1 MTFSLWPRSIAGR
14 TFLVLLLGLSAAQV
28 IGLTIHAL
36 DRMELQ
42 RKAAARESMLRLAG
56 LWRAAVTASPATR
69 EDLVRQAELPE
80 GFTVTF
86 SAQPTTVGGVTGGR
100 GERTGRL
107 GPWLGWLG
115 GPPHLRPREVIL
127 ADLQGGGFSASL
139 RLPDQGWM
147 NVTARPPRPVPWS
160 SPTFLVAL
168 AVMTAAVAALSF
180 WAVQRLT
187 APLRELAQAADRLG
201 RDVNAPPLPTEG
213 PREVAQ
219 AAAAFNTMA
228 ERIRRFVSDRTTML
242 AALSHDLRTPI
253 TRLRLRAEFIED
265 QVLREKL
272 LADLAEMEAM
282 VSATLALAREDA
294 ARERVSVIDLAA
306 LARTVADEAND
317 LAGREVAT
325 VAAPSS
331 LPLAVRP
338 LALKRA
344 LGNLVQNAVAYAGTC
359 TIRLVP
365 PDRGMVRLLVEDD
378 GPGIPEAEI
387 ERLMQP
393 FQRGEPS
400 RSRETGGA
408 GLGLAIARSVA
419 RAHGGELVLE
429 NRSPRGL
436 RASLSLPA

>member
-1 MTFSLWPRSIAGR
+1 MTLSFWPRSIAGR

-56 LWRAAVTASPATR
+56 LWRAAVTAPASAR
-69 EDLVRQAELPE
+69 GELIRQADLPD

-86 SAQPTTVGGVTGGR
+86 SAEPTTVGLA
-100 GERTGRL
+100 TGRRVEGADRL
-107 GPWLGWLG
+107 APWLGRLG
-115 GPPHLRPREVIL
+115 GPPSLRPREVIL

-180 WAVQRLT
+180 WAVRRLT

-201 RDVNAPPLPTEG
+201 RDVNAPPLSTEG

-282 VSATLALAREDA
+282 VSATLALAGEDA
-294 ARERVSVIDLAA
+294 AREQVSVIDLAA

-317 LAGREVAT
+317 LAGREVVRVGAP
-325 VAAPSS
+325 AA
-331 LPLAVRP
+331 LAVSVRP
-338 LALKRA
+338 VSLKRA
-344 LGNLVQNAVAYAGTC
+344 LGNLVQNAVAYAGHC

-365 PDRGMVRLLVEDD
+365 PECGVVRILVEDE
-378 GPGIPEAEI
+378 GPGIDEAEI
-387 ERLMQP
+387 ARLMEP

>member
-1 MTFSLWPRSIAGR
+1 MTLSLWPRSIAGR
-14 TFLVLLLGLSAAQV
+14 TFLVLLLGLFAAQV

-36 DRMELQ
+36 DRLELQ
-42 RKAAARESMLRLAG
+42 RSAAARESMLRLAG
-56 LWRAAVTASPATR
+56 LWRAAVTASPAAR
-69 EDLVRQAELPE
+69 GELVRQADLPE

-86 SAQPTTVGGVTGGR
+86 SAEPATVGVPIGGR
-100 GERTGRL
+100 GERTERL
-107 GPWLGWLG
+107 APWLGRLG

-127 ADLQGGGFSASL
+127 ADLPGGGFAASL

-160 SPTFLVAL
+160 SPTFLAAL

-180 WAVQRLT
+180 WAVRRLT
-187 APLRELAQAADRLG
+187 APIRDLAAAAERLG
-201 RDVNAPPLPTEG
+201 RDVNAPPLSTEG

-228 ERIRRFVSDRTTML
+228 ERIRRFVADRTTML

-265 QVLREKL
+265 EALREKI

-282 VSATLALAREDA
+282 VSATLALAREEAVREA
-294 ARERVSVIDLAA
+294 AAVIDLAA

-317 LAGREVAT
+317 LAGREVVRVEAP
-325 VAAPSS
+325 AA
-331 LPLAVRP
+331 LAVSVRP
-338 LALKRA
+338 VSLKRA
-344 LGNLVQNAVAYAGTC
+344 LGNLVQNALAYAGDC
-359 TIRLVP
+359 TIRLLP
-365 PDRGMVRLLVEDD
+365 PEGGVVRIVVEDE
-378 GPGIPEAEI
+378 GPGIPEGEI

-429 NRSPRGL
+429 NRATRGL
-436 RASLSLPA
+436 RATLTLPA

>member
-1 MTFSLWPRSIAGR
+1 
-14 TFLVLLLGLSAAQV
+14 
-28 IGLTIHAL
+28 
-36 DRMELQ
+36 
-42 RKAAARESMLRLAG
+42 
-56 LWRAAVTASPATR
+56 
-69 EDLVRQAELPE
+69 
-80 GFTVTF
+80 
-86 SAQPTTVGGVTGGR
+86 
-100 GERTGRL
+100 
-107 GPWLGWLG
+107 
-115 GPPHLRPREVIL
+115 
-127 ADLQGGGFSASL
+127 
-139 RLPDQGWM
+139 M

-180 WAVQRLT
+180 WAVRRLT

-201 RDVNAPPLPTEG
+201 RDVNAPPLSTEG

-253 TRLRLRAEFIED
+253 TRLRLRAEFIENEA
-265 QVLREKL
+265 LREKIM
-272 LADLAEMEAM
+272 ADLAEMEAM
-282 VSATLALAREDA
+282 VSATLALAGEDA
-294 ARERVSVIDLAA
+294 AREQVSVIDLAA

-344 LGNLVQNAVAYAGTC
+344 LGNLVQNAVAYAGDC

-365 PDRGMVRLLVEDD
+365 PESGMVRILVEDE
-378 GPGIPEAEI
+378 GPGIDEAEI
-387 ERLMQP
+387 ARLMEP
-393 FQRGEPS
+393 F
-400 RSRETGGA
+400 
-408 GLGLAIARSVA
+408 
-419 RAHGGELVLE
+419 
-429 NRSPRGL
+429 
-436 RASLSLPA
+436 